1 MLSSSTLALAET
13 LSEKLSEP
21 FLDKVLAGSLGV
33 AWDSANPIRANLFA
47 AGIRELVTYV
57 LHDFAPDEQV
67 KACDWYVIDQEN
79 ASKNNLD
86 TKGKITRN
94 HRMIYATQG
103 GLSDASL
110 VELGVDIENDHK
122 KLKSVIDELSK
133 YTHVRPGTLLEG
145 DDAVSEF
152 MRETLSVMITF
163 LDTITGVRQAIS
175 HVVSESVNVIADEAL
190 TESVVQELD
199 ELSTHTFVDEVIA
212 DDIRVVSI
220 GPKEIEFNVC
230 GTVYVQ
236 LNYGSGSDF
245 RRGEG
250 ASLSSKFPFSVRM
263 AASVAD
269 MEPYML
275 EPVSVNTDSFYE

>member
-13 LSEKLSEP
+13 LSEKLSNP

-57 LHDFAPDEQV
+57 LHDLAPDEQV
-67 KACDWYVIDQEN
+67 KACDWYLLAQEY
-79 ASKNNLD
+79 AAKNNVE
-86 TKGKITRN
+86 TKGKITRID
-94 HRMIYATQG
+94 RMIYATQG
-103 GLSDASL
+103 GLSDGSL
-110 VELGVDIENDHK
+110 EELGVNVEVDHK
-122 KLKSVIDELSK
+122 KLRSVMDELSK
-133 YTHVRPGTLLEG
+133 YTHVRPGSLLEG
-145 DDAVSEF
+145 DEAVSEF
-152 MRETLSVMITF
+152 MRNTFHAVIRF
-163 LDTITGVRQAIS
+163 LDAVTEVRDTIAEA
-175 HVVSESVNVIADEAL
+175 VSQTINEVADQAL

-199 ELSTHTFVDEVIA
+199 ELSTHTLVDEVVA
-212 DDIRVVSI
+212 HDIRVVTI
-220 GPKEIEFNVC
+220 GPKEIEFRVN

-250 ASLSSKFPFSVRM
+250 VSLSDKYPFSVRM

-269 MEPYML
+269 MRPYTL
-275 EPVSVNTDSFYE
+275 ERASVDNSSFYE